1 MISKVISHLHF
12 SSKGGAMRKRALI
25 VGAVL
30 ALTAAWCVNAYAA
43 DGASAWE
50 GFWNSV
56 GGLLYNALPWNWGN
70 WMGK

>member
-1 MISKVISHLHF
+1 MSRRTLMVGVIL
-12 SSKGGAMRKRALI
+12 
-25 VGAVL
+25 VL
-30 ALTAAWCVNAYAA
+30 AVALCINAYAA
-43 DGASAWE
+43 AAGSGEVTAWQ